1 MSLGVEQIQAVNAT
15 NDESGLGCERIE
27 SHGARRRRVNAAQ
40 VDGEFLVDENPKVV
54 VAFEREDFAALVF
67 ELGM

>member
-1 MSLGVEQIQAVNAT
+1 
-15 NDESGLGCERIE
+15 
-27 SHGARRRRVNAAQ
+27 VNAAQ